1 MQGYILSVKDES
13 TGQWVEV
20 PALKG
25 DPGPQGPQG
34 EKGTT
39 GSTGP
44 QGATGP
50 RGPQGEKGDPG
61 TVTVTTLTVTASSS
75 SLKNVTGTA
84 KYFPALGMG
93 ILRVYGQTS
102 AGLTAGTIYDVA
114 KISGDF
120 PRAVNALSVF
130 CGKQVAARI
139 NNSGMVQIRPQ
150 VAVATGYDVYITGVW
165 TSN

>member
-1 MQGYILSVKDES
+1 MQGYILSVKDER

-34 EKGTT
+34 EKGAT

-61 TVTVTTLTVTASSS
+61 TVTVNALTVTASGSS
-75 SLKNVTGTA
+75 MKNVTGAA

-93 ILRVYGQTS
+93 ILRVYGLTN
-102 AGLTAGTIYDVA
+102 AALTAGTAYNVA
-114 KISGDF
+114 KISGNF
-120 PRAVNALSVF
+120 PGAVNALNVY
-130 CGKQVAARI
+130 CGKQVVARI
-139 NNSGMVQIRPQ
+139 NSSGMVQIRPQ
-150 VAVATGYDVYITGVW
+150 VAVAAGYDIYIAGMW
-165 TSN
+165 IAG